1 MILSNIKILS
11 VSETMSGT
19 SATTG
24 KSWATKNILLGFEDE
39 TGESFIRTQVDEDV
53 WQSYGLQAGSI
64 ATVNLKFRTGKFRSG
79 FVYNDIRIVPLPKE

>member
-19 SATTG
+19 SETTG
-24 KSWATKNILLGFEDE
+24 KDWATRSILLGFEDE
-39 TGESFIRTQVDEDV
+39 TGENYILAKVDEDV
-53 WQSYGLQAGSI
+53 WQNYGLQAGSI
-64 ATVNLKFRTGKFRSG
+64 ATVKLKHRTGKFRNG